1 MIRGTTPDF
10 LLEIE
15 GYDVT
20 GMTVFVT
27 LSQGYHKVTKTNED
41 LLINV
46 TEDGSEIGL
55 SLSQADTL
63 GLRVGTADVQV
74 RMIDR
79 DGHADATET
88 AQVNISRVLLEGVI
102 RYADG

>member
-15 GYDVT
+15 DYDVS
-20 GMTVFVT
+20 GMTVYVT
-27 LSQGYHKVTKTNED
+27 ISQGFRRVTKTNED
-41 LLINV
+41 LIIDI

-55 SLSQADTL
+55 SLTQADTL
-63 GLRVGTADVQV
+63 GLQVGAADVQV

-102 RYADG
+102 RYDGP